1 MKITM
6 LAVSLVLVATTTVAS
21 ELTLFEHDNFNG
33 RRFTVHDVINN
44 LGDAGFNDKASSA
57 VISRGAWQLCDDAY
71 FRGNCVTLQPGQ
83 YPSLRAMGIN
93 DRISS
98 ARELGGWGPPPSS
111 GGGNWGEGIRVVLY
125 EGPNF
130 SGRSYVLT
138 ENALRDLSGTGFND
152 RASSLRIEQGYWMFC
167 SDSEFHGTCLTYGPG
182 DYANLPQEL
191 NNRISSARRISRRY
205 PYNQNP
211 NWGWGGDAPPYRQR

>member
-1 MKITM
+1 M
-6 LAVSLVLVATTTVAS
+6 
-21 ELTLFEHDNFNG
+21 
-33 RRFTVHDVINN
+33 
-44 LGDAGFNDKASSA
+44 
-57 VISRGAWQLCDDAY
+57 
-71 FRGNCVTLQPGQ
+71 
-83 YPSLRAMGIN
+83 
-93 DRISS
+93 
-98 ARELGGWGPPPSS
+98 
-111 GGGNWGEGIRVVLY
+111 VLY

-152 RASSLRIEQGYWMFC
+152 RASSLRVEQGYWMFC

-211 NWGWGGDAPPYRQR
+211 NWGWGGDAPPHRQR

>member
-1 MKITM
+1 MKITI

-33 RRFTVHDVINN
+33 RRFTVRDVINN

-57 VISRGAWQLCDDAY
+57 VVGRGTWQLCDDAY

-98 ARELGGWGPPPSS
+98 ARELGGWVRRHHPA
-111 GGGNWGEGIRVVLY
+111 V
-125 EGPNF
+125 
-130 SGRSYVLT
+130 
-138 ENALRDLSGTGFND
+138 GTGVRGYGWYSTKAPIFPGAPTWSPGTHCVTSVALALTTVPRRCVLNKATGCSAVTPSIMG
-152 RASSLRIEQGYWMFC
+152 RA
-167 SDSEFHGTCLTYGPG
+167 
-182 DYANLPQEL
+182 
-191 NNRISSARRISRRY
+191 
-205 PYNQNP
+205 
-211 NWGWGGDAPPYRQR
+211 